1 MAVRC
6 PFCGNLVET
15 PRVQVRSLTGIAI
28 GLLLAI
34 LGIFF
39 LIGALV
45 ANAEVQQR
53 AISEN
58 AERAWSL
65 VYFLAAMGIL
75 CLLVVFPVLVWS
87 SSRTE
92 NDGPGHQGTGDP
104 SAPPAGLNE
113 PGEPLSFER

>member
-1 MAVRC
+1 
-6 PFCGNLVET
+6 
-15 PRVQVRSLTGIAI
+15 
-28 GLLLAI
+28 
-34 LGIFF
+34 

-65 VYFLAAMGIL
+65 VYFFAAMGIL

-87 SSRTE
+87 SSGRE
-92 NDGPGHQGTGDP
+92 DGPSLNGTAGPGSGLQERTLLGH
-104 SAPPAGLNE
+104 
-113 PGEPLSFER
+113 